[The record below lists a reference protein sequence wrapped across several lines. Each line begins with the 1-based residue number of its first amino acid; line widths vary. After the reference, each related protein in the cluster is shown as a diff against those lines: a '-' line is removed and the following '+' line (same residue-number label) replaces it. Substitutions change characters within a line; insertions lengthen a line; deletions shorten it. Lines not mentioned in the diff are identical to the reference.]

1 MFHIKIEH
9 MHTNNKDLLC
19 LAINFNTVPLQ
30 KST

>member
-9 MHTNNKDLLC
+9 MHTKNKDLLC
-19 LAINFNTVPLQ
+19 LAINLNTVPLQ